1 MIIYELTSGD
11 PYTQKIN
18 YRPRTCFLMTQL
30 GGSVAREVTD
40 IGRDLKDVLKT
51 YNFDLITATSSTTGK
66 DILDKIWQM
75 IVAVPLAVA
84 IVHKRMRQKTLW
96 NVYYEIGVAQALG
109 KETMIIRGPGASVAS
124 DLVRTEYINYDA
136 EFKEELGQFLDHV
149 VNTRAPYYEEMSKLM
164 EADPHLAMDFLRR
177 SFLISEQR
185 ACRNKARKI
194 RGRLPP
200 SDRARNSVEN
210 MLAEF

>member
-30 GGSVAREVTD
+30 GGSVAREVAD

-109 KETMIIRGPGASVAS
+109 KE
-124 DLVRTEYINYDA
+124 
-136 EFKEELGQFLDHV
+136 
-149 VNTRAPYYEEMSKLM
+149 
-164 EADPHLAMDFLRR
+164 
-177 SFLISEQR
+177 
-185 ACRNKARKI
+185 
-194 RGRLPP
+194 
-200 SDRARNSVEN
+200 
-210 MLAEF
+210 